1 MSSQAA
7 AGWAGTAGIVL
18 LGIGIPVALLIV
30 VILLVRGGEWF
41 RGKPKAQLVFWSL
54 LGLFYSLGREGV
66 SPSRPAFGWAKPT
79 AARRKRLRRRGFA
92 LAAHPTP
99 LRRSPRKLERIS
111 WAE

>member
-30 VILLVRGGEWF
+30 VILLVKGGEWF

-54 LGLFYSLGREGV
+54 LGLFYIVVGAMMAPQDVPRHRVVLDLVLGIGWIGWGV
-66 SPSRPAFGWAKPT
+66 WNYLQ
-79 AARRKRLRRRGFA
+79 ARRARA
-92 LAAHPTP
+92 
-99 LRRSPRKLERIS
+99 
-111 WAE
+111 